1 VTTLYEMG
9 AEFSALHVILTESAG
24 EWTEDVEARFAA
36 LGELDRDK
44 VDAYHAVI
52 TNLTAHAAGCQ
63 DEAQRLQEKAKIAT
77 TAAQRLKDR
86 MKEYMELRGVT
97 ALQGD
102 RWRAV
107 IQKNGGKPPLV
118 LDMAVDDLPSPFVR
132 YTPTADT
139 EMMRA
144 KALKDGR
151 VIAGEGVQ
159 VAHIDPPGTHLRFR

>member
-107 IQKNGGKPPLV
+107 IQKNGGNAPLV
-118 LDMAVDDLPSPFVR
+118 ITAQSAEDIPAHLRLPPEIRPDTDAIRAVLISGGLS
-132 YTPTADT
+132 
-139 EMMRA
+139 E
-144 KALKDGR
+144 
-151 VIAGEGVQ
+151 IAGLARLEPV
-159 VAHIDPPGTHLRFR
+159 GTHLRWR